1 MTRRADPMK
10 PVPIG
15 LLAFVSFV
23 ISCTADAG
31 SIQPTGTVGPNL
43 PREDPASYP
52 DLPIESD
59 PPPIASQA
67 DAGADD
73 APPAPS
79 FRAAP
84 R

>member
-1 MTRRADPMK
+1 MK
-10 PVPIG
+10 PVLVG
-15 LLAFVSFV
+15 LLTFVPLVF
-23 ISCTADAG
+23 SCTVDAR
-31 SIQPTGTVGPNL
+31 STQPTRTNDPNL

-59 PPPIASQA
+59 PPAIASQA

-73 APPAPS
+73 APPAAP

-84 R
+84 Q